1 MFLSSVSC
9 SRPLWGFPALS
20 SAPSFFP
27 PRKHHGK
34 ASGIFA
40 SLETEN
46 LARTR
51 VVFQLFEELK
61 KEDFDIPV
69 TSQVSL
75 ARHKY
80 TDDCEAAINEQI
92 NVEYSVSYVYHSL
105 YAYFDR
111 DNIAL
116 KGLAKLSRNLMKEK
130 REHAEKLMEYQN
142 IRGGRVKLHP
152 ILLPLSEFEHA
163 EKGDALY
170 AVELAL
176 SLEKLT
182 NEKLLS
188 LHNVAEQNNDPQMAD
203 FIESEFLSERILS
216 NNQKKY
222 FWSILEGHILVE
234 AIKKISEYVAQLRL
248 VGKGHGV
255 WHFDQMLLHEGGA
268 A

>member
-1 MFLSSVSC
+1 LKWKDHELGTRQPTCFHLPSSIHFLSDAPKPSSSTLEFQEYSPNLCHISV
-9 SRPLWGFPALS
+9 
-20 SAPSFFP
+20 
-27 PRKHHGK
+27 

-80 TDDCEAAINEQI
+80 TNDCEAAINEQI

-116 KGLAKLSRNLMKEK
+116 KGLAKEK

-170 AVELAL
+170 GKPL
-176 SLEKLT
+176 S
-182 NEKLLS
+182 
-188 LHNVAEQNNDPQMAD
+188 
-203 FIESEFLSERILS
+203 
-216 NNQKKY
+216 
-222 FWSILEGHILVE
+222 
-234 AIKKISEYVAQLRL
+234 
-248 VGKGHGV
+248 
-255 WHFDQMLLHEGGA
+255 
-268 A
+268 

>member
-9 SRPLWGFPALS
+9 SRPLWMFLALS

-27 PRKHHGK
+27 PRKHHGR
-34 ASGIFA
+34 ASGISA

-46 LARTR
+46 LALTG
-51 VVFQLFEELK
+51 VVFQPFEEFK

-69 TSQVSL
+69 TPQVSL
-75 ARHKY
+75 ARQKY
-80 TDDCEAAINEQI
+80 TDDCKAAINEQI

-116 KGLAKLSRNLMKEK
+116 KGLTKLSRNLMKE
-130 REHAEKLMEYQN
+130 RELFISLPGLFIILN

-152 ILLPLSEFEHA
+152 ILMPLSEFEHA

-176 SLEKLT
+176 SLEKLI
-182 NEKLLS
+182 NEKLPS
-188 LHNVAEQNNDPQMAD
+188 LHNVAEQNNDPQVAD
-203 FIESEFLSERILS
+203 FIESEFLSE
-216 NNQKKY
+216 Q
-222 FWSILEGHILVE
+222 VE